1 MLPNRSFLFCLV
13 TLLTASFSFAGD
25 ATLLIYEKSPKEHL
39 GELILNHNLNAAQ
52 KQYVGSWRVAD
63 PSWWRNP
70 RRNSE
75 SLMRFNRILNL
86 ANHPDSTAEN
96 LRGHEE
102 LFGITVLPAEAAG
115 GHQGWLQ
122 IDHRLRPDLLVFEK
136 RILQHLAEVYQSLG
150 GKQAGGGRLMIDST
164 RLTQQPWFVDEQGK
178 APSAQ
183 TVSGFTDALKRLF
196 PRSQSHHLDGAET
209 LADLHTKM
217 QACNGE
223 PAGCFS
229 DAMWRLV
236 KNNFTQQ
243 QNRVNRFLAAI
254 DGPLADRLVRHVIN
268 ETYSGNMLSMIPI
281 VPQGLPEAYLATYQ
295 GETAEL
301 AQQEDRLHRSSFSDG
316 GDRINSFYRVSLLTY
331 LVDKQPA
338 FKAKKQ
344 RSAGPRRLSLD
355 DFLTHHEWKT
365 VVDYGLSHH
374 GVAYLFALRGQA
386 LDVQMQF
393 KLSMAADNRT
403 AVTRRT
409 EGKRNYHPDFTL
421 PDTLVE
427 GSAIRHDQTL
437 SALFGDA
444 GFGAQTEVSLS
455 VAPLIR
461 LYPKPLDQRKQPLV
475 TMGNVWHE
483 RVQLEEVSATLFQG
497 RINNQNGT
505 QTFLLPLLQYS
516 GMGFPETRPVW
527 EAQIKSNEVGL

>member
-13 TLLTASFSFAGD
+13 TLMVASFSFAGD

-39 GELILNHNLNAAQ
+39 GELILNHQLNATQ
-52 KQYVGSWRVAD
+52 KQYVGSWRVSD
-63 PSWWRNP
+63 PSWWRDP

-96 LRGHEE
+96 LRDHEE
-102 LFGITVLPAEAAG
+102 LFGVTVLAAEAAG
-115 GHQGWLQ
+115 GHHGWLQ

-136 RILQHLAEVYQSLG
+136 RMLQHLAEVYQSLG
-150 GKQAGGGRLMIDST
+150 GKQAGGGRTVIDSA
-164 RLTQQPWFVDEQGK
+164 RLAQQPWFVDELGK
-178 APSAQ
+178 APDAPA
-183 TVSGFTDALKRLF
+183 VSGLTEALKRLF

-217 QACNGE
+217 EACGGE
-223 PAGCFS
+223 PAACFS

-236 KNNFTQQ
+236 KNNFTQE

-268 ETYSGNMLSMIPI
+268 ETYTGNMQSLIPI
-281 VPQGLPEAYLATYQ
+281 VPQGLPDAYLATYQ
-295 GETAEL
+295 RDGAQL
-301 AQQEDRLHRSSFSDG
+301 AQQEDRMHRSSFTDAG
-316 GDRINSFYRVSLLTY
+316 NRISSFYRVSLLTY

-338 FKAKKQ
+338 FKVKKQ
-344 RSAGPRRLSLD
+344 RSAGPRRMTLA
-355 DFLTHHEWKT
+355 DFLNHHEWKT
-365 VVDYGLSHH
+365 VVDYGLTHH
-374 GVAYLFALRGQA
+374 GVAYLYALRGQA

-437 SALFGDA
+437 SALFSDTTFA
-444 GFGAQTEVSLS
+444 TQTEVSLS

-483 RVQLEEVSATLFQG
+483 RVQLEEVTANLFQG

-505 QTFLLPLLQYS
+505 QRFLLPLLQYS
-516 GMGFPETRPVW
+516 GVGFPDTKPVW
-527 EAQIKSNEVGL
+527 EAQVKDNEVGL